1 MLIYDFKR
9 FPNPSPTNLNTRVDD
24 TPLLLLSYVE
34 KIIGSLTTSFDEKN
48 DLIKPTFLLPVT
60 LLQLINYSAIHGWG
74 ENLNISFQ
82 NIENI
87 NK

>member
-1 MLIYDFKR
+1 MWNSIG
-9 FPNPSPTNLNTRVDD
+9 
-24 TPLLLLSYVE
+24 E
-34 KIIGSLTTSFDEKN
+34 MIGSLTTSFEEKN
-48 DLIKPTFLLPVT
+48 DLIKPTFLLAFT

>member
-1 MLIYDFKR
+1 MW
-9 FPNPSPTNLNTRVDD
+9 S
-24 TPLLLLSYVE
+24 S
-34 KIIGSLTTSFDEKN
+34 IGEMIASLTTSFEEKN
-48 DLIKPTFLLPVT
+48 DLIKPTFLLAVT

-74 ENLNISFQ
+74 GKLNISFQ